1 MRLSSGRKAAVAAV
15 AAAAL
20 ALASLG
26 GCISLLPKQKAA
38 QLYRFGAGEPATAAP
53 AASVARVTL
62 RAAPTSFE
70 RAAAGDRI
78 LTASGDDAAYIA
90 GARWVTAANVLFDDA
105 VTGAFDTHGGPARLL
120 ARDEPAV
127 ADYVLKLDVRTFEVR
142 YDHGRGAA
150 PTVVVELYAAL
161 VGRQNATAGVS
172 QLFRAEAP
180 AGTDAVHAIA
190 AAFDVAVGKV
200 LGEMVAWVES
210 KATVESK
217 AGG

>member
-1 MRLSSGRKAAVAAV
+1 MTFSSGRAAAVAAPLV
-15 AAAAL
+15 ATIL
-20 ALASLG
+20 AIASLG

-38 QLYRFGAGEPATAAP
+38 QLYRFGEAPATAAP
-53 AASVARVTL
+53 VGEQARVTL
-62 RAAPTSFE
+62 RAAPTSFT

-78 LTASGDDAAYIA
+78 LTMSGDETAYIG
-90 GARWVTAANVLFDDA
+90 GARWVTAASVLFDDA
-105 VTGAFDTHGGPARLL
+105 VTRAFEARSGPARLL
-120 ARDEPAV
+120 ARDEPVV

-161 VGRQNATAGVS
+161 VGRQSATTGVS

-180 AGTDAVHAIA
+180 AGSDSVHAIA
-190 AAFDVAVGKV
+190 AAFDVAVGKI

-210 KATVESK
+210 KAG
-217 AGG
+217 A